1 MSINELLTV
10 AVQKNASD
18 IHITVGVPPVL
29 RINGQLRF
37 YDKAKKL
44 TPEDTKNYV
53 YQILNEDQ
61 LLKLEKH
68 GELDLSYKL
77 PGVSRFRVNAYK
89 QRSSYALAIRVVSI
103 NPPTLDM
110 LGFPNSLKEMVMKP
124 RGLILVTG
132 PTGSGKSTT
141 LAAMI
146 DHINRNRSCHIITL
160 EDPIEYLH
168 RHNKSI
174 INQREIGSD
183 TQSFAKG
190 LRAALREDPDVIL
203 VGEMRDIETISIAIT
218 AAETGHLVLSTLH
231 TMSAD
236 QTIDRIIDS
245 FPSEQQAQIKIQLAG
260 VIEGIIAQ
268 QLLPLKNNQGR
279 VAALEIL
286 IANKAIRNLIREGR
300 SHQIQTSIQTGLKSG
315 MQSMDYALANLVRQ
329 NLITEETAMQRSM
342 DVEILKQHMR
352 IL

>member
-1 MSINELLTV
+1 
-10 AVQKNASD
+10 
-18 IHITVGVPPVL
+18 
-29 RINGQLRF
+29 
-37 YDKAKKL
+37 
-44 TPEDTKNYV
+44 
-53 YQILNEDQ
+53 
-61 LLKLEKH
+61 
-68 GELDLSYKL
+68 
-77 PGVSRFRVNAYK
+77 
-89 QRSSYALAIRVVSI
+89 
-103 NPPTLDM
+103 
-110 LGFPNSLKEMVMKP
+110 
-124 RGLILVTG
+124 
-132 PTGSGKSTT
+132 
-141 LAAMI
+141 
-146 DHINRNRSCHIITL
+146 
-160 EDPIEYLH
+160 
-168 RHNKSI
+168 
-174 INQREIGSD
+174 
-183 TQSFAKG
+183 
-190 LRAALREDPDVIL
+190 
-203 VGEMRDIETISIAIT
+203 
-218 AAETGHLVLSTLH
+218 
-231 TMSAD
+231 MSAD